1 MADGKIWNQWNCSYL
16 QASDVVGICDHTQTF
31 PSLSA
36 ISHYHIAGQTLKR
49 SEWWKHDWH
58 GEWGRGKQWPEND
71 VSKICIQNCIMTWIR
86 VLSFCFSFRE
96 DSVNLTKDLNFFFQS
111 LGSKFSKDCRSVPC
125 LQQDWQRWQQRAA
138 AEQRRSFHY
147 PWDRCLTRRL
157 LEWWREGH
165 CWGYLTKWNC
175 WMEWWTTG
183 HWGCPGSTAV
193 KTEQGKW
200 QFGSLNFHLVYSPP
214 KRKVSEQQQ
223 QEVCS
228 GTPSILTATWSSD
241 LPLQELAQRNHA
253 APAAKHS
260 GSCTGCRAQSIT
272 GFQDVFIWAETSPHH
287 C

>member
-125 LQQDWQRWQQRAA
+125 LQQDWQRGQQRAA

-183 HWGCPGSTAV
+183 QGLRGIFTGVRVNPLGSQAAC
-193 KTEQGKW
+193 
-200 QFGSLNFHLVYSPP
+200 SPF
-214 KRKVSEQQQ
+214 
-223 QEVCS
+223 
-228 GTPSILTATWSSD
+228 PSSSD
-241 LPLQELAQRNHA
+241 LWECPKLPWDDVGPKMSSTTERSLALCKIPRKQLL
-253 APAAKHS
+253 
-260 GSCTGCRAQSIT
+260 
-272 GFQDVFIWAETSPHH
+272 
-287 C
+287 